1 MTLAVASIIPRRWP
15 LVAALSA
22 LFLAGGAVGA
32 WSVNLPYYA
41 FSGGPVGD
49 ALAAVAVEDAEIYL
63 PEGAMIMLTVS
74 GQEVNFFE
82 ALAAGFDS
90 DIDLVP
96 AAAVRPPDQTDEEFV
111 LRNRSLMDTSTQTA
125 ITLALQRLGYEIT
138 PVSDGIRVAE
148 LVDGTP
154 AAAAL
159 QVDDVILRVDG
170 QPVILVEDL
179 APIVTSRDIGETI
192 ALDVR
197 RADAEVA
204 VEVELVPRSDDPERA
219 MIGISAETL
228 NPRFEFPFPITIEA
242 GQIGG
247 PSAGMMYTLAVM
259 DLLSPDDLTGGR
271 VIAGTGT
278 IDLAGNVGAIGG
290 IRQKVV
296 AAEAAGAEFMLV
308 PAANFEEASTAR
320 RADMQLVSVA
330 TLDEA
335 LEFLGSLANV

>member
-1 MTLAVASIIPRRWP
+1 M
-15 LVAALSA
+15 
-22 LFLAGGAVGA
+22 GA

-148 LVDGTP
+148 VVDGTP

-179 APIVTSRDIGETI
+179 APIVTSRDIGENI

-204 VEVELVPRSDDPERA
+204 IEVELVPRSDDPERA

-259 DLLSPDDLTGGR
+259 DLLSPDDLTGGY

>member
-1 MTLAVASIIPRRWP
+1 M
-15 LVAALSA
+15 
-22 LFLAGGAVGA
+22 GA

-49 ALAAVAVEDAEIYL
+49 ALAAVEVEDAEIYV
-63 PEGAMIMLTVS
+63 PQGVMMMLTVS

-90 DIDLVP
+90 DVDLVP

-111 LRNRSLMDTSTQTA
+111 LRNRNLMDTSTQTA
-125 ITLALQRLGYEIT
+125 ITLALQRLGFEIT

-154 AAAAL
+154 AASAL

-170 QPVILVEDL
+170 QTVILVEDL
-179 APIVTSRDIGETI
+179 APIVTSRGIGENI
-192 ALDVR
+192 ALDVL
-197 RADAEVA
+197 RADTEVA
-204 VEVELVPRSDDPERA
+204 VEVELVARADDPERA

-259 DLLSPDDLTGGR
+259 DLLAPDDLTGGHI
-271 VIAGTGT
+271 IAGTGT

-290 IRQKVV
+290 VRQKVV

-320 RADMQLVSVA
+320 RSDMQLISVA

-335 LEFLGSLANV
+335 LEFLGSLSNV